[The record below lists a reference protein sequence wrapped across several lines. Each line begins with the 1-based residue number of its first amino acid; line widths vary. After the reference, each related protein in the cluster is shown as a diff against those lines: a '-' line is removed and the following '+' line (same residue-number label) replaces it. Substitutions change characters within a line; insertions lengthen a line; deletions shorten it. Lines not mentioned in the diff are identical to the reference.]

1 MYQTRPD
8 DYAAFRCLAGACPQT
23 CCAAWEI
30 VVDPDAQDAYLR
42 LQHPLAAK
50 LRRVLRVDS
59 EGDTYFAQTDGRCP
73 FLCADGLCELQ
84 RTLGEQSLC
93 RTCRDFPRWEVLL
106 CDRVEQGLSPAC
118 PEAARRLLERSAPL
132 RFVSAPLPDD
142 GYVPS
147 VRERRLTAAVTAVRD
162 RVLALLARP
171 EHTAYENLA
180 AARAFA
186 CAAQRLLDRH
196 RIAALAAGDVPGVT
210 ADAAPEPMPPAA
222 LAAAFASPEPLDARW
237 PELLRRA
244 AALPACPPPRMTPMQ
259 QTCLAQT
266 IVWRHGMD
274 ALDDDDGIID
284 HNRNGKHHGRKGQQV
299 DTEANQ
305 FQYKEG
311 GNQRHGNG
319 DGGNQRGAH
328 ILQEDIHYDEH
339 QDKGLDQCLD
349 YLMYGSEEEVVGTLC
364 NVYLQAGGQF
374 AGIVVQSGLDI
385 RDGLRGIT
393 ACHLENDTTH
403 GFMSV
408 YHIVES
414 V

>member
-42 LQHPLAAK
+42 LQHPLVAK

-142 GYVPS
+142 GYVPGA
-147 VRERRLTAAVTAVRD
+147 RERRLTAAVTAVRD

-171 EHTAYENLA
+171 GHTAYENLA

-186 CAAQRLLDRH
+186 CAAQRLLCRH

-210 ADAAPEPMPPAA
+210 VDAAPEPMPPAA

-266 IVWRHGMD
+266 IVWR
-274 ALDDDDGIID
+274 
-284 HNRNGKHHGRKGQQV
+284 R
-299 DTEANQ
+299 
-305 FQYKEG
+305 
-311 GNQRHGNG
+311 
-319 DGGNQRGAH
+319 
-328 ILQEDIHYDEH
+328 
-339 QDKGLDQCLD
+339 
-349 YLMYGSEEEVVGTLC
+349 
-364 NVYLQAGGQF
+364 
-374 AGIVVQSGLDI
+374 
-385 RDGLRGIT
+385 
-393 ACHLENDTTH
+393 
-403 GFMSV
+403 
-408 YHIVES
+408 
-414 V
+414 

>member
-142 GYVPS
+142 GYVPG

-171 EHTAYENLA
+171 GHTAYENLA
-180 AARAFA
+180 AARTFA
-186 CAAQRLLDRH
+186 C
-196 RIAALAAGDVPGVT
+196 
-210 ADAAPEPMPPAA
+210 AAPEPMPPAA

-244 AALPACPPPRMTPMQ
+244 AALPACPPPRMTPVQ

-274 ALDDDDGIID
+274 ALDDRDVVFPV
-284 HNRNGKHHGRKGQQV
+284 RYAAATLR
-299 DTEANQ
+299 
-305 FQYKEG
+305 
-311 GNQRHGNG
+311 
-319 DGGNQRGAH
+319 
-328 ILQEDIHYDEH
+328 L
-339 QDKGLDQCLD
+339 LDCLAAVSGCTD
-349 YLMYGSEEEVVGTLC
+349 AQLVVLVTREV
-364 NVYLQAGGQF
+364 
-374 AGIVVQSGLDI
+374 
-385 RDGLRGIT
+385 
-393 ACHLENDTTH
+393 ENDPEALSRLRAGLQIEPKMNAQEALDH
-403 GFMSV
+403 EKM
-408 YHIVES
+408 
-414 V
+414 

>member
-8 DYAAFRCLAGACPQT
+8 DYAAFQCLAGACPQT

-171 EHTAYENLA
+171 EALISIGDHAFNDLMPISAIGGQTLWIDPYPGIHEPEYTWCVHTLAELA
-180 AARAFA
+180 AF
-186 CAAQRLLDRH
+186 LD
-196 RIAALAAGDVPGVT
+196 
-210 ADAAPEPMPPAA
+210 
-222 LAAAFASPEPLDARW
+222 
-237 PELLRRA
+237 
-244 AALPACPPPRMTPMQ
+244 
-259 QTCLAQT
+259 T
-266 IVWRHGMD
+266 I
-274 ALDDDDGIID
+274 
-284 HNRNGKHHGRKGQQV
+284 
-299 DTEANQ
+299 
-305 FQYKEG
+305 
-311 GNQRHGNG
+311 
-319 DGGNQRGAH
+319 
-328 ILQEDIHYDEH
+328 
-339 QDKGLDQCLD
+339 
-349 YLMYGSEEEVVGTLC
+349 S
-364 NVYLQAGGQF
+364 
-374 AGIVVQSGLDI
+374 
-385 RDGLRGIT
+385 
-393 ACHLENDTTH
+393 
-403 GFMSV
+403 
-408 YHIVES
+408 
-414 V
+414 

>member
-42 LQHPLAAK
+42 LQHPLVAK

-142 GYVPS
+142 GYVPGA
-147 VRERRLTAAVTAVRD
+147 RERRLTAAVTAVRD

-171 EHTAYENLA
+171 GHTAYENLA

-186 CAAQRLLDRH
+186 CAAQRLLCRH

-210 ADAAPEPMPPAA
+210 VDAAPEPMPPAA

-244 AALPACPPPRMTPMQ
+244 AALPACPPPRMTHMQ

-274 ALDDDDGIID
+274 ALDDRDVAFPV
-284 HNRNGKHHGRKGQQV
+284 RYAAATLR
-299 DTEANQ
+299 
-305 FQYKEG
+305 
-311 GNQRHGNG
+311 
-319 DGGNQRGAH
+319 
-328 ILQEDIHYDEH
+328 L
-339 QDKGLDQCLD
+339 LDCLAAVSGCTD
-349 YLMYGSEEEVVGTLC
+349 AQLVVLVTREV
-364 NVYLQAGGQF
+364 
-374 AGIVVQSGLDI
+374 
-385 RDGLRGIT
+385 
-393 ACHLENDTTH
+393 ENDPEALSRLRAGLEPKMNAQEALDH
-403 GFMSV
+403 EKM
-408 YHIVES
+408 
-414 V
+414 

>member
-106 CDRVEQGLSPAC
+106 CDRVEQGLSLAC

-196 RIAALAAGDVPGVT
+196 RIAALAA
-210 ADAAPEPMPPAA
+210 
-222 LAAAFASPEPLDARW
+222 AFASPEPLDARW

-244 AALPACPPPRMTPMQ
+244 AALPACPPPRMTPVQ

-274 ALDDDDGIID
+274 ALDDRDVVFPV
-284 HNRNGKHHGRKGQQV
+284 RYAAATLR
-299 DTEANQ
+299 
-305 FQYKEG
+305 
-311 GNQRHGNG
+311 
-319 DGGNQRGAH
+319 
-328 ILQEDIHYDEH
+328 L
-339 QDKGLDQCLD
+339 LDCLAAVSGCTD
-349 YLMYGSEEEVVGTLC
+349 AQLVVLVTREV
-364 NVYLQAGGQF
+364 
-374 AGIVVQSGLDI
+374 
-385 RDGLRGIT
+385 
-393 ACHLENDTTH
+393 ENDPEALSRLRAGLQIEPKMNAQEALDH
-403 GFMSV
+403 EKM
-408 YHIVES
+408 
-414 V
+414 

>member
-42 LQHPLAAK
+42 LQHPLVAK

-142 GYVPS
+142 GYVPGA
-147 VRERRLTAAVTAVRD
+147 RERRLTAAVTAVRD

-171 EHTAYENLA
+171 GHTAYENLA

-186 CAAQRLLDRH
+186 CAAQRLLCRH
-196 RIAALAAGDVPGVT
+196 RI
-210 ADAAPEPMPPAA
+210 AA

-274 ALDDDDGIID
+274 ALDDRDVAFPV
-284 HNRNGKHHGRKGQQV
+284 RYAAATLR
-299 DTEANQ
+299 
-305 FQYKEG
+305 
-311 GNQRHGNG
+311 
-319 DGGNQRGAH
+319 
-328 ILQEDIHYDEH
+328 L
-339 QDKGLDQCLD
+339 LDCLAAVSGCTD
-349 YLMYGSEEEVVGTLC
+349 AQLVVLVTREV
-364 NVYLQAGGQF
+364 
-374 AGIVVQSGLDI
+374 
-385 RDGLRGIT
+385 
-393 ACHLENDTTH
+393 ENDPEALSRLRAGLEPKMNAQEALDH
-403 GFMSV
+403 EKM
-408 YHIVES
+408 
-414 V
+414 

>member
-8 DYAAFRCLAGACPQT
+8 DYTAFRCLAGACPQT

-106 CDRVEQGLSPAC
+106 CDRVEQGLSLAC

-142 GYVPS
+142 GYVPG

-171 EHTAYENLA
+171 GHTAYENLA
-180 AARAFA
+180 AARFRVRSAA
-186 CAAQRLLDRH
+186 PARPAPHRGAGRRGCAGGDGRCSAGAHAAGGAGGGVRVPGAARCPLAGAAAARGGAPCLPAAQNDARAADMPRADDR
-196 RIAALAAGDVPGVT
+196 LAA
-210 ADAAPEPMPPAA
+210 
-222 LAAAFASPEPLDARW
+222 
-237 PELLRRA
+237 
-244 AALPACPPPRMTPMQ
+244 
-259 QTCLAQT
+259 
-266 IVWRHGMD
+266 RHGR
-274 ALDDDDGIID
+274 A
-284 HNRNGKHHGRKGQQV
+284 RRP
-299 DTEANQ
+299 
-305 FQYKEG
+305 
-311 GNQRHGNG
+311 
-319 DGGNQRGAH
+319 
-328 ILQEDIHYDEH
+328 
-339 QDKGLDQCLD
+339 
-349 YLMYGSEEEVVGTLC
+349 
-364 NVYLQAGGQF
+364 
-374 AGIVVQSGLDI
+374 
-385 RDGLRGIT
+385 
-393 ACHLENDTTH
+393 
-403 GFMSV
+403 
-408 YHIVES
+408 
-414 V
+414 

>member
-1 MYQTRPD
+1 MYQTRSD

-118 PEAARRLLERSAPL
+118 PEAARRLLARTAPL

-142 GYVPS
+142 GYVAGA
-147 VRERRLTAAVTAVRD
+147 RERRLTAAVTAVRD

-171 EHTAYENLA
+171 GRTAEENLA
-180 AARAFA
+180 VALAFTR
-186 CAAQRLLDRH
+186 AAQRQLDRH
-196 RIAALAAGDVPGVT
+196 RIAALAAGKVP
-210 ADAAPEPMPPAA
+210 ADALPEPETPAV

-237 PELLRRA
+237 PELLRRV
-244 AALPACPPPRMTPMQ
+244 AALPACPPPRMTAVQ
-259 QTCLAQT
+259 QTCLAQA

-274 ALDDDDGIID
+274 ALDDRDVVFPVQYAAATLRLLACLAAVSDCTD
-284 HNRNGKHHGRKGQQV
+284 
-299 DTEANQ
+299 AQ
-305 FQYKEG
+305 FVVLVT
-311 GNQRHGNG
+311 R
-319 DGGNQRGAH
+319 
-328 ILQEDIHYDEH
+328 
-339 QDKGLDQCLD
+339 
-349 YLMYGSEEEVVGTLC
+349 EV
-364 NVYLQAGGQF
+364 
-374 AGIVVQSGLDI
+374 
-385 RDGLRGIT
+385 
-393 ACHLENDTTH
+393 ENDPEALSRLCAGLQIEPPKNECSGGTRR
-403 GFMSV
+403 
-408 YHIVES
+408 
-414 V
+414 

>member
-106 CDRVEQGLSPAC
+106 CDRSEQGLSPAC
-118 PEAARRLLERSAPL
+118 PEAARRLLARTEPL

-142 GYVPS
+142 GYVPGA
-147 VRERRLTAAVTAVRD
+147 RERRLTAAVTAVRD

-171 EHTAYENLA
+171 GHTAEENLTA
-180 AARAFA
+180 ALDFAR
-186 CAAQRLLDRH
+186 AAQRQLDRH
-196 RIAALAAGDVPGVT
+196 RIAALAAGKVPAVPADVL
-210 ADAAPEPMPPAA
+210 PEPETPAV
-222 LAAAFASPEPLDARW
+222 LAAAFASPEPLDASW
-237 PELLRRA
+237 PEWLRRV
-244 AALPACPPPRMTPMQ
+244 AALPACPPPRMTAVQ
-259 QTCLAQT
+259 QTCLAQA

-274 ALDDDDGIID
+274 ALDDRD
-284 HNRNGKHHGRKGQQV
+284 V
-299 DTEANQ
+299 V
-305 FQYKEG
+305 FPVQYAAATL
-311 GNQRHGNG
+311 RLL
-319 DGGNQRGAH
+319 A
-328 ILQEDIHYDEH
+328 
-339 QDKGLDQCLD
+339 CLAAVSD
-349 YLMYGSEEEVVGTLC
+349 CTDAQLVVLVTREV
-364 NVYLQAGGQF
+364 
-374 AGIVVQSGLDI
+374 
-385 RDGLRGIT
+385 
-393 ACHLENDTTH
+393 ENDPEALSRLCA
-403 GFMSV
+403 GLQIEPKMNAQ
-408 YHIVES
+408 EARDDEKMQLQN
-414 V
+414 

>member
-222 LAAAFASPEPLDARW
+222 LAAAFALSL
-237 PELLRRA
+237 
-244 AALPACPPPRMTPMQ
+244 
-259 QTCLAQT
+259 
-266 IVWRHGMD
+266 I
-274 ALDDDDGIID
+274 
-284 HNRNGKHHGRKGQQV
+284 
-299 DTEANQ
+299 
-305 FQYKEG
+305 
-311 GNQRHGNG
+311 
-319 DGGNQRGAH
+319 H
-328 ILQEDIHYDEH
+328 I
-339 QDKGLDQCLD
+339 
-349 YLMYGSEEEVVGTLC
+349 
-364 NVYLQAGGQF
+364 
-374 AGIVVQSGLDI
+374 
-385 RDGLRGIT
+385 
-393 ACHLENDTTH
+393 
-403 GFMSV
+403 
-408 YHIVES
+408 
-414 V
+414 

>member
-1 MYQTRPD
+1 MYQIRPD

-142 GYVPS
+142 GYVPG

-171 EHTAYENLA
+171 GHTAYENLA

-186 CAAQRLLDRH
+186 CAAPARPASHRGAGRRGCTGGDGRCSAGAHAAGGAGGGVRVPGAARCPLAGAAAARGGASCLPAAQNDARAADMPRADDR
-196 RIAALAAGDVPGVT
+196 LAA
-210 ADAAPEPMPPAA
+210 
-222 LAAAFASPEPLDARW
+222 
-237 PELLRRA
+237 
-244 AALPACPPPRMTPMQ
+244 
-259 QTCLAQT
+259 
-266 IVWRHGMD
+266 RHGR
-274 ALDDDDGIID
+274 A
-284 HNRNGKHHGRKGQQV
+284 RRP
-299 DTEANQ
+299 
-305 FQYKEG
+305 
-311 GNQRHGNG
+311 
-319 DGGNQRGAH
+319 
-328 ILQEDIHYDEH
+328 
-339 QDKGLDQCLD
+339 
-349 YLMYGSEEEVVGTLC
+349 
-364 NVYLQAGGQF
+364 
-374 AGIVVQSGLDI
+374 
-385 RDGLRGIT
+385 
-393 ACHLENDTTH
+393 
-403 GFMSV
+403 
-408 YHIVES
+408 
-414 V
+414 